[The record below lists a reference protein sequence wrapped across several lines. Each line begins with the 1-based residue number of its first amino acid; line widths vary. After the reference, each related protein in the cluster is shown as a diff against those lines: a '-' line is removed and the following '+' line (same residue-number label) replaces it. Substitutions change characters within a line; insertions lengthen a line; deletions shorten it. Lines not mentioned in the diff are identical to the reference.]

1 MRVLRAVGAALV
13 LVGLLLA
20 VTSTASAQQTLPPLV
35 TDYANYPDTPEAM
48 LTDGCDAT
56 GVTGVMFSLNDGT
69 PGDNLANLPE
79 MQAGDTV
86 TMTWT
91 GVAPACVGS
100 AISLVE
106 KVATVPFFDPGV
118 DQLSGDGGYNVG
130 TLTDGPGTLSL
141 TVADLTR
148 FNLGCN
154 YQLDAIV
161 GVPLRN
167 VGPSGSHFSA
177 SVRGDDRR
185 TTVFSYR
192 NSAYTVC
199 VAQTSETTTTT
210 TAPTTTTTAATTTT
224 TAPPTSTTE
233 AAAAPTAAQGVE
245 AAQAARTTTAPTT
258 TTTAP
263 PTTTAAQGVL
273 AAQASR
279 TLAATGG
286 NPATVVVG
294 FAGVLLG
301 LTLVAV
307 SRRRQL
313 NS

>member
-56 GVTGVMFSLNDGT
+56 GVAGVMFSVNGGT
-69 PGDNLANLPE
+69 PVDNLANLPE

-91 GVAPACVGS
+91 GADPACVGS
-100 AISLVE
+100 AISLAE
-106 KVATVPFFDPGV
+106 KVATVPFFDPSV

-130 TLTDGPGTLSL
+130 TLTDGAGTLSL
-141 TVADLTR
+141 TLADLTR

-154 YQLDAIV
+154 YQLDSIV

-199 VAQTSETTTTT
+199 AAQQAQTTTTT
-210 TAPTTTTTAATTTT
+210 MAPTTT